1 MTVCPVTGGRLGSA
15 TYTLVNEDEM
25 LVGTVVGERY
35 HVRDILGQGSTGTV
49 FGTVHAHFER
59 NAAMKVLRPRFAM
72 LDTVQR
78 IFHSE
83 ARLAFSVAHPSL
95 CEVFDI
101 GTLPDGAPFFVM
113 ERLEGDTLASRLGR
127 ERFSIAAA
135 VDLMMQ
141 LLSAMEAVHARD
153 LLLRDLRPQNI
164 FLVNRRG
171 CRPVLKLLDF
181 GLSRLIPLEKVQQQ
195 WDGLRA
201 VVGANDGSG
210 VLSIPYYLSPERS
223 RGEQGLEPTSD
234 IFVAA
239 MILYEALT
247 GQKPFNGATW
257 STLLAQIAQAQPT
270 PLTVLRPDVPED
282 LGALVMRALSSKPRA
297 RPPSAREMQDELRGV
312 FEAPRRGSASMRT
325 APASAA
331 ADSAPQTPPH
341 TDRSDNP
348 TPFVGLPPMPA
359 PRPAAGVRPEQ
370 MLPPSAGPQADRP
383 AASTE
388 EPFDDE
394 MRTDRKQLDVTA
406 PGAASSTRRRPI
418 IPCARSGRRARST
431 STSTSSSSTTIRP
444 LPEAATSKPRSR
456 VRSAATTKRKKP
468 RRCSSPPEVRRR
480 IEQMTKQQALRGQ
493 RRRPDA
499 AAPDPAPHQA
509 DRRPLSR
516 CRHAACRRAAEP
528 RAAAFAGALTRV
540 KSVEPT
546 RSPYRWWCRSGRFL
560 GANLW
565 TTAEQT
571 GTDLLDTCSRH
582 LNGIQCCRVFSIG
595 CGM

>member
-1 MTVCPVTGGRLGSA
+1 MAAACGHCGQLHESYLTVCPITGGRLGSA
-15 TYTLVNEDEM
+15 SYTLVNEDEM

-35 HVRDILGQGSTGTV
+35 QVRDILGQGSTGTV
-49 FGTVHAHFER
+49 FGTVHVHFER

-78 IFHSE
+78 VFHNE
-83 ARLAFSVAHPSL
+83 ARLAFSVSHPSL

-141 LLSAMEAVHARD
+141 LLSVMEVVHARD

-171 CRPVLKLLDF
+171 CRPVLKLMDF

-201 VVGANDGSG
+201 AVGANDGSG
-210 VLSIPYYLSPERS
+210 VLSIPYYLSPERT

-239 MILYEALT
+239 AILYEALT

-270 PLTVLRPDVPED
+270 PLGVLRPDVPED
-282 LGALVMRALSSKPRA
+282 LGALVMRALSSHPRA

-325 APASAA
+325 APVNAA
-331 ADSAPQTPPH
+331 ADPGSHTPPRN
-341 TDRSDNP
+341 DRSDNL
-348 TPFVGLPPMPA
+348 TPFVGRPPMPV
-359 PRPAAGVRPEQ
+359 PRPAAGVRPEPPMAPLTSTLMSRPAAAQ
-370 MLPPSAGPQADRP
+370 TDRPGRRAEELYDDETSTDRQDVTMMAQAVDEASADHPVRTVRPPSAVDIEIDIVIEQDP
-383 AASTE
+383 ATSRGGDLGDALLRSKRRSDE
-388 EPFDDE
+388 DDE
-394 MRTDRKQLDVTA
+394 TETMQLT
-406 PGAASSTRRRPI
+406 
-418 IPCARSGRRARST
+418 
-431 STSTSSSSTTIRP
+431 
-444 LPEAATSKPRSR
+444 
-456 VRSAATTKRKKP
+456 
-468 RRCSSPPEVRRR
+468 PEVRRR
-480 IEQMTKQQALRGQ
+480 IELMTKQQL
-493 RRRPDA
+493 P
-499 AAPDPAPHQA
+499 
-509 DRRPLSR
+509 
-516 CRHAACRRAAEP
+516 
-528 RAAAFAGALTRV
+528 GA
-540 KSVEPT
+540 SVEDPT
-546 RSPYRWWCRSGRFL
+546 RPPPTRRLTKPSGDDR
-560 GANLW
+560 
-565 TTAEQT
+565 
-571 GTDLLDTCSRH
+571 
-582 LNGIQCCRVFSIG
+582 
-595 CGM
+595 

>member
-1 MTVCPVTGGRLGSA
+1 MAAACGHCGQVHEAYVTVCPVTGGRLGSA
-15 TYTLVNEDEM
+15 SYTLVNEDEM

-49 FGTVHAHFER
+49 FGTVHAQFER

-78 IFHSE
+78 IFHTD
-83 ARLAFSVAHPSL
+83 ARLAFGISHPSL

-141 LLSAMEAVHARD
+141 LLSVMEVVHARD

-210 VLSIPYYLSPERS
+210 VLSIPYYLSPERT
-223 RGEQGLEPTSD
+223 RGEHGLEPTSD

-257 STLLAQIAQAQPT
+257 STLLAQIAQAHPT

-282 LGALVMRALSSKPRA
+282 LGALVTRALSSNPRE

-312 FEAPRRGSASMRT
+312 FEAPRRGSASLRT
-325 APASAA
+325 APTSAA
-331 ADSAPQTPPH
+331 AGAAAPQAPARS
-341 TDRSDNP
+341 DRSDNL
-348 TPFVGLPPMPA
+348 TPFVGRAPMPV
-359 PRPAAGVRPEQ
+359 PRPAAGTRPEQ
-370 MLPPSAGPQADRP
+370 MLPPTAPTQTDRP
-383 AASTE
+383 TRSTE
-388 EPFDDE
+388 ELFDDE
-394 MRTDRKQLDVTA
+394 TGTDRKQYDVTMQA
-406 PGAASSTRRRPI
+406 QVVDEASADHPVRTVRPPSAVDI
-418 IPCARSGRRARST
+418 DIDVVIDHDDP
-431 STSTSSSSTTIRP
+431 
-444 LPEAATSKPRSR
+444 ATSRGGDIAAALSRSKR
-456 VRSAATTKRKKP
+456 RSDEEDETETMQLT
-468 RRCSSPPEVRRR
+468 PEVRRR
-480 IEQMTKQQALRGQ
+480 IEQMTKQQAPAGNVEDST
-493 RRRPDA
+493 RP
-499 AAPDPAPHQA
+499 P
-509 DRRPLSR
+509 
-516 CRHAACRRAAEP
+516 
-528 RAAAFAGALTRV
+528 
-540 KSVEPT
+540 PT
-546 RSPYRWWCRSGRFL
+546 RRVPKP
-560 GANLW
+560 
-565 TTAEQT
+565 T
-571 GTDLLDTCSRH
+571 GDR
-582 LNGIQCCRVFSIG
+582 
-595 CGM
+595 